1 MALRRDAIMTHHKYL
16 VNSGDLLV
24 KRRER
29 TRLETLQMIHHELF
43 CQIEARLCEDNQIE
57 KMVEAIMDHRLNP
70 YNVVEQVVSKWL
82 PSLKKDR

>member
-1 MALRRDAIMTHHKYL
+1 MTHHKYL

-29 TRLETLQMIHHELF
+29 TRQETLQMIHHELF
-43 CQIEARLCEDNQIE
+43 RQIEARLCEDNQIE
-57 KMVEAIMDHRLNP
+57 EMVEAIMDHKLNP

-82 PSLKKDR
+82 PSLKKDK